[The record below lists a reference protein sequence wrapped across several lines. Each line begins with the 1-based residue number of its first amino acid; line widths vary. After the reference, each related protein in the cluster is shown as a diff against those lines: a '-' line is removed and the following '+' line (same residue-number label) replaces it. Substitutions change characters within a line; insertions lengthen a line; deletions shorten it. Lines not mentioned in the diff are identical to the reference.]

1 MNNKIRKG
9 YAYKFEELGLTK
21 SFEYLGL
28 SGHHII
34 KVRCLKCNAIFERN
48 DDALRGRA
56 FSLTCRNCGIKEK
69 FSTEERERVKSKYEE
84 KKQNYEATILELYA
98 KGFSLRQI
106 GCSVGFNEKTVQLKL
121 KAAGHIV
128 KVRRTPDRKKE
139 AETKYKRFF
148 SDLGHDKNFE
158 FICYEGNKSVRVKC
172 RQCGLE
178 TTRDT
183 SIFKGKQSKL
193 LCRSCG
199 NGMVLYSPFV
209 NEVLA
214 YYQAGHSVKET
225 CEKFDINK
233 ARLNDWV
240 KLRKVTNGRTLS
252 EINKEKAQLGA
263 QKTIEQR
270 KKAAVEKIEA
280 RGFEYIDGFV
290 GFNQWVTV
298 KCKTCGNTTERSMAG
313 FKAGTATCLNCR
325 RLKAEA
331 RKEENEEKKKQR
343 EAARALINPLGL
355 SPKQL
360 EKERKLDE
368 VNTCTVCGK
377 EYTPRQYMKRSGLI
391 IYSNVGVCSKQ
402 CQRKLLKQKQKE
414 RGTYTKSDSNHYRKA
429 VKLGLPADKGITK
442 AKLLKRD
449 GPLCAICGLMLV
461 YGKDADPLGDLYWSI
476 DHIVPLVPRDK
487 DIVSPG
493 HVWANVQLAHRIC
506 NSKKC
511 NLIEVKYGN
520 VKEDSKT
527 A

>member
-1 MNNKIRKG
+1 MEKRREEAETNYRQ
-9 YAYKFEELGLTK
+9 KFESLNIEG
-21 SFEYLGL
+21 FEFIRREW
-28 SGHHII
+28 SREHDTRFW
-34 KVRCLKCNAIFERN
+34 VRCKKCGDEF
-48 DDALRGRA
+48 LRGNDI
-56 FSLTCRNCGIKEK
+56 LKGKTKNLNCRNCGNG
-69 FSTEERERVKSKYEE
+69 TKSY
-84 KKQNYEATILELYA
+84 T
-98 KGFSLRQI
+98 
-106 GCSVGFNEKTVQLKL
+106 
-121 KAAGHIV
+121 
-128 KVRRTPDRKKE
+128 
-139 AETKYKRFF
+139 
-148 SDLGHDKNFE
+148 
-158 FICYEGNKSVRVKC
+158 
-172 RQCGLE
+172 
-178 TTRDT
+178 
-183 SIFKGKQSKL
+183 
-193 LCRSCG
+193 
-199 NGMVLYSPFV
+199 PFV
-209 NEVLA
+209 DEVLEF
-214 YYQAGHSVKET
+214 YQQKHTIAET
-225 CEKFDINK
+225 CERFKITK
-233 ARLNDWV
+233 LQLNEWV
-240 KLRKVTNGRTLS
+240 KRRGVHNGRTLS
-252 EINKEKAQLGA
+252 EINREKAQISA

-298 KCKTCGNTTERSMAG
+298 KCKTCGNTTERSMQG

-325 RLKAEA
+325 RLKSEA

-355 SPKQL
+355 SPKQI

-377 EYTPRQYMKRSGLI
+377 DYTPRQYMKRSGLI

-402 CQRKLLKQKQKE
+402 CQRKVLRQKQKE